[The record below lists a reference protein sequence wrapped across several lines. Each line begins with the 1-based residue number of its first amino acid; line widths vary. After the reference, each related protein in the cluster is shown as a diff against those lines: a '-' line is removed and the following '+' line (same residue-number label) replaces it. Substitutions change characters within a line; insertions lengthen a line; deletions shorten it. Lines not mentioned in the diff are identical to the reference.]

1 MKEIN
6 IEEAKKQKIITLK
19 KINEEKDKQKI
30 KTIIELVIKDNEEK
44 IKKINNPTKEN
55 LNEINQRYSLLLS
68 KQ

>member
-6 IEEAKKQKIITLK
+6 IEEAKKQEIITLK

-30 KTIIELVIKDNEEK
+30 KTIIELAIKDNEEK